1 VRRAR
6 GIRGAGPG
14 RTLARLA
21 GAGLLWLGLAAPPG
35 GAASD
40 PEAPGPCRALVHDGA
55 SYTVC
60 TFRADRDDIRL
71 WHSDGEGALLGSF
84 RAVDTLLRGEGR
96 RLAFA
101 MNGGMYHDDRAPVGH
116 FVAEGVERAR
126 LVEGDGPGNFGLLPN
141 GVFCWG
147 AGRAAVLETGAYAA
161 DRPDCRYA
169 TQSGPMLVIDGAL
182 HPRFLPAS
190 DSVHIRN
197 GVGVAADGVTVHF
210 AISEE
215 RVNFHAFAR
224 LFRDGLGVPDAL
236 YLDGKVSRLFAP
248 GIGRADIGWPMGP
261 IVGVAAPLE
270 E

>member
-1 VRRAR
+1 MRRAVGSAGAAR
-6 GIRGAGPG
+6 MRAIR
-14 RTLARLA
+14 RLA
-21 GAGLLWLGLAAPPG
+21 GAALVWLGLVAPG

-40 PEAPGPCRALVHDGA
+40 PPGAAAPCRALVHDGA
-55 SYTVC
+55 SYTIC

-96 RLAFA
+96 RLVFA
-101 MNGGMYHDDRAPVGH
+101 MNGGMYHEDRAPVGH

-147 AGRAAVLETGAYAA
+147 PEGAAVLETGAYAA
-161 DRPDCRYA
+161 ARPACRYA

-190 DSVHIRN
+190 DSVHVRN

-215 RVNFHAFAR
+215 RVNFHAFGR

-236 YLDGKVSRLFAP
+236 YLDGKVSRLYAP
-248 GIGRADIGWPMGP
+248 GLGRADIGWPMGP
-261 IVGVAAPLE
+261 IVGVAAPLDE
-270 E
+270 

>member
-1 VRRAR
+1 M
-6 GIRGAGPG
+6 
-14 RTLARLA
+14 RLA
-21 GAGLLWLGLAAPPG
+21 VLLAGLVWG
-35 GAASD
+35 GAAVAD
-40 PEAPGPCRALVHDGA
+40 PGCRPVEHDGA

-71 WHSDGEGALLGSF
+71 WHSDPSGGLLGSF
-84 RAVDTLLRGEGR
+84 RAVDALAQEEGL

-116 FVAEGVERAR
+116 YVEDGEAR
-126 LVEGDGPGNFGLLPN
+126 TPLITSDGPGNFGLLPN

-147 AGRAAVLETGAYAA
+147 GGRADIVESRAFAGAP
-161 DRPDCRYA
+161 RECRYA

-182 HPRFLPAS
+182 HPRFLPRS

-215 RVNFHAFAR
+215 RVNFHAFGR
-224 LFRDGLGVPDAL
+224 LFRDALGTPNAL
-236 YLDGKVSRLFAP
+236 YLDGKVSRLYAP
-248 GIGRADIGWPMGP
+248 GIGRADAGFALGP
-261 IVGVAAPLE
+261 IVGVVAPAE
-270 E
+270 